1 MLKRTTVYLEESE
14 VETLKKIS
22 FIQSVSMAELIRQSV
37 DALIS
42 AQTADARDLQW
53 ERSET
58 VIGKYHSGKPDVA
71 REHDRYLDEAYAA

>member
-1 MLKRTTVYLEESE
+1 MVRTQIQLTEIQARALKRMARR
-14 VETLKKIS
+14 
-22 FIQSVSMAELIRQSV
+22 QDVSMAELIRQSV